1 MIGME
6 TKLQLNPTKILNKEF
21 KIDFKGYNSE
31 EVDYFLDIVM
41 SDYEVFKNLLNMA
54 YEKIEVLN
62 NRNAQ
67 LKEMVARLEK
77 ENALQKDQLAI
88 AEENPGGANVD
99 ILKRL
104 SALEKEVFKN
114 R

>member
-1 MIGME
+1 ME

-21 KIDFKGYNSE
+21 KVDFKGYNAA

-41 SDYEVFKNLLNMA
+41 GDYETFKNLLNMA
-54 YEKIEVLN
+54 YEKIEALN
-62 NRNAQ
+62 AKNAS
-67 LKEMVARLEK
+67 LKEQIQALEK
-77 ENALQKDQLAI
+77 ENALHLDELNLAQE
-88 AEENPGGANVD
+88 ANGNNVD

-104 SALEKEVFKN
+104 STLEKEVFKN